1 MNYLGN
7 FLEKKIKSMQISERE
22 ISSRCGI
29 SHSYINQII
38 KGVNP
43 RTGKSISP
51 TLSTIEKLS
60 KGLEISV
67 EDLQKIARGYS
78 EEEVFNKIDKNSSF
92 LIEMENNA
100 TNEGVPVG
108 TQKDKIIPWEIWNQ
122 IKEAQNFI
130 QCLGIDPSEQ
140 TDSDWEDLMQ
150 DIQLVVK
157 LHLAKKES
165 KTKKK
170 E

>member
-7 FLEKKIKSMQISERE
+7 FLNKKIKEMQISERE

-51 TLSTIEKLS
+51 TLSTFEKLS
-60 KGLEISV
+60 KGLGISAD
-67 EDLQKIARGYS
+67 DLQKIARGFS
-78 EEEVFNKIDKNSSF
+78 EEEVFNNEDNKSKF
-92 LIEMENNA
+92 LEELEKKS
-100 TNEGVPVG
+100 TKEGVPVG
-108 TQKDKIIPWEIWNQ
+108 TKKDKVIPWEIWNQ

-130 QCLGIDPSEQ
+130 TCLGLDPSEQ
-140 TDSDWEDLMQ
+140 SDEEWSDLIN
-150 DIQLVVK
+150 DIQLIVK
-157 LHLAKKES
+157 LHMAKKQ
-165 KTKKK
+165 K
-170 E
+170 

>member
-1 MNYLGN
+1 MNYLGM
-7 FLEKKIKSMQISERE
+7 FLDKKIKELHISERE

-43 RTGKSISP
+43 RTGKPISP
-51 TLSTIEKLS
+51 TLSTFEKLS
-60 KGLEISV
+60 NGLGISI

-78 EEEVFNKIDKNSSF
+78 EEEVFNKNYEKSKFLEDLEKNSTKAG
-92 LIEMENNA
+92 I
-100 TNEGVPVG
+100 PVG
-108 TQKDKIIPWEIWNQ
+108 SRKDKVIPWEIWNQ

-130 QCLGIDPSEQ
+130 SCLGLDPSEQ
-140 TDSDWEDLMQ
+140 TDEQWADLIS

-157 LHLAKKES
+157 LHMAKKQ
-165 KTKKK
+165 K
-170 E
+170 